1 MIHPTAIISPKA
13 NLDPSVKVGP
23 YCLVGDDV
31 TLGAN
36 CVLHSHVV
44 IQGTTT
50 AGHDNEFFPFASI
63 GGKAQDLK
71 YKGEPTF
78 LEIGNHNVFRESCTV
93 NRGTFAEL
101 PTRIGSNNLFLAY
114 VHIAH
119 DCQVGSQTIFSNNAT
134 LAGHCLVE
142 DHVIISGLTAAH
154 QFTRIGAHAM
164 VSGCSRITQDVAPFT
179 IVEGNPASTR
189 GLNLVGLKRRG
200 FSDEQIRA
208 LRTAYKKLFLKK
220 LGTLDEALAELEA
233 DPAGADPN
241 VAKLIDFIRTSER
254 GVLR

>member
-13 NLDPSVKVGP
+13 QLDPSVRVGP
-23 YCLVGDDV
+23 YCIVGDHV
-31 TLGAN
+31 TLGAG

-44 IQGTTT
+44 IQGTATI
-50 AGHDNEFFPFASI
+50 GINNEFFPFAAI

-71 YKGEPTF
+71 YKGEPTY
-78 LEIGNHNVFRESCTV
+78 LEIGNHNVFRESCTI

-119 DCQVGSQTIFSNNAT
+119 DCQVGSHTIFSNNAT

-154 QFTRIGAHAM
+154 QFCRIGAHAM

-179 IVEGNPASTR
+179 IAEGNPASTR

-200 FSDEQIRA
+200 FTEEQLRA
-208 LRTAYKKLFLKK
+208 LRSAYKALFMRKTT
-220 LGTLDEALAELEA
+220 TLDEALSELEEL
-233 DPAGADPN
+233 PAGQDPN
-241 VAKLIDFIRTSER
+241 VARLIEFIRSSQR